1 MNNNIFTIVIDE
13 IKLNEKSRNDI
24 SELIDNENDI
34 LFSVFFDNLKNE
46 NIILVKEKEI
56 YKCNITQKEI
66 NENIIKIEIY
76 NEKEKCIEYNNSL
89 LNIKN
94 SIITFLLSKT
104 EYIKVKFLIND
115 NFNTILKNYLQIS
128 ENPNIE
134 YEKIV
139 INIYKLTIKET
150 NNLEYYNVCIKY
162 NDENFIFTNKE
173 FNIDSK
179 NIEISSEVI
188 LNIPKININNIYI
201 ILYKNDKQI
210 ETKEI
215 NWNNIQNK
223 LYENIQ
229 YIKLGDNNLLLNIED
244 IILNETEKFPYCKIF
259 PLSKEKLTFAKEK
272 GKNNI
277 WNINLIFNN
286 IYTLPKNITN
296 SSNLKINF
304 EINFN
309 GNIYTFENDNF
320 FFKKNFEFQSVND
333 NIFEIPNMEITLK
346 YKDYIFK
353 GIIEINQNSTY
364 TILSNINKKI
374 PLIIIIQLNLE
385 IIKKKFNISLI
396 PNLVKENN
404 SIEESLD
411 SFDSNSKY
419 KNTTDYISN
428 ESDKMLNSKA
438 YFGILTLY
446 NFKGNKNNFNC
457 ISISL
462 NSFTHFLFNLK
473 ENISENKFLFYNIR
487 FDESNPKT
495 YPLLIFT
502 FINSENDFENKSY
515 KLDKLNL
522 RGKNWFFINNKDEI
536 LLSIDFIEEN
546 NLSEIQNEI
555 DTSNNIPK
563 EYIFDCIF
571 IGYRDYNN
579 CQNHKLLID
588 KPNILINLNSINED
602 KNNYIKEYKS
612 IIKEKGSNSNFL
624 LSIYENI
631 TLKLNNKN
639 NNEIYLNCYNY
650 DNNNYFGISKINI
663 KEIVN
668 KSEIILNERIN
679 LIKEICG
686 EEEEDEINTNKD
698 IKLKI
703 NKTKSIKTDNFII
716 FPELKDYSIPGT
728 HENEQYF
735 QSYKIEDLNTIPNLS
750 EYKVLFED
758 NIKYKHYRKFYDS
771 VLENKNALNL
781 HSPFIN
787 INVSPI
793 HHLYL
798 KILIQL
804 VEKEQYEELKNMLVS
819 INNTSNI
826 SYIKELAFL
835 NFFDDIK
842 KNILIKKDVIIKIFI
857 TEINLLIDNISDF
870 YFKIF
875 IGGELKYNSD
885 NDNLNENIEIKKS
898 FPSNSLLRFELW
910 EKNKYENDKLIGYNI
925 DENLIDL
932 ENRFY
937 NYKWIN
943 IQYKPIEKIILVNDN
958 ISKKEIGNIFLWIE
972 INEKENKKEKEEDE
986 EEKKLENEEEKI
998 HKIDLKNIPNP
1009 IQLKLKKNENDN
1021 NFQIRCIVYDIEYT
1035 DAINNVN
1042 KIKNDLFV
1050 ISKVKN
1056 SNPQYSDIHYNC
1068 DGYGYFNWRFIFNIS
1083 YSSINE
1089 NNIINFSICDNSIN
1103 NIELCSGNFN
1113 YTQIL
1118 YISNNLNIPL
1128 IYSKKFNDEI
1138 NVENKNDMLF
1148 ENDKNFWINLY
1159 NTNVVKGR
1167 IKINFEIIPFDI
1179 AKNWEIGKGR
1189 NNPNINPYLP
1199 YPIGRIKWVS
1209 SPFKLIKNIIP
1220 NDRIRNKICSLII
1233 CSFILF
1239 YLIFLIPYIIYHLSG
1254 EASNPFNYLKK

>member
-1 MNNNIFTIVIDE
+1 ME
-13 IKLNEKSRNDI
+13 
-24 SELIDNENDI
+24 
-34 LFSVFFDNLKNE
+34 
-46 NIILVKEKEI
+46 
-56 YKCNITQKEI
+56 
-66 NENIIKIEIY
+66 
-76 NEKEKCIEYNNSL
+76 
-89 LNIKN
+89 
-94 SIITFLLSKT
+94 
-104 EYIKVKFLIND
+104 
-115 NFNTILKNYLQIS
+115 IS
-128 ENPNIE
+128 ENSNIE
-134 YEKIV
+134 YEKVI
-139 INIYKLTIKET
+139 INIYKLIIKET
-150 NNLEYYNVCIKY
+150 NNLEYYNLCIKY
-162 NDENFIFTNKE
+162 NDENYIFTNKE
-173 FNIDSK
+173 FNINSK
-179 NIEISSEVI
+179 NIEISSTI
-188 LNIPKININNIYI
+188 IFNIPNINIYNIYI
-201 ILYKNDKQI
+201 ILYKNDKPI
-210 ETKEI
+210 ETKELNI
-215 NWNNIQNK
+215 NNIKNK

-229 YIKLGDNNLLLNIED
+229 YIKIGDNNLLLNIED
-244 IILNETEKFPYCKIF
+244 ILLNEIEKFPYCKIV
-259 PLSKEKLTFAKEK
+259 PLSKEKLKFAKEK

-277 WNINLIFNN
+277 WNINLILNN

-296 SSNLKINF
+296 SNNLNITF
-304 EINFN
+304 DINFN
-309 GNIYTFENDNF
+309 GNKYTFENNNF
-320 FFKKNFEFQSVND
+320 LFKKNFEFQSIND
-333 NIFEIPNMEITLK
+333 NIFEIPNMEIILK

-353 GIIEINQNSTY
+353 GIIEINQNSSY
-364 TILSNINKKI
+364 SILSNINKKI
-374 PLIIIIQLNLE
+374 PLIIIIQFNIE

-396 PNLVKENN
+396 PNLLKENN
-404 SIEESLD
+404 SVEESLD
-411 SFDSNSKY
+411 SFDSNSQY
-419 KNTTDYISN
+419 KNTTAFISN
-428 ESDKMLNSKA
+428 ENDKILNTKT
-438 YFGILTLY
+438 YFGILILY
-446 NFKGNKNNFNC
+446 NFKGNKNYIHNL
-457 ISISL
+457 SISL
-462 NSFTHFLFNLK
+462 NSYTHFLYDIK
-473 ENISENKFLFYNIR
+473 ENISENKFVFYNIR
-487 FDESNPKT
+487 FDESNIKT
-495 YPLLIFT
+495 YPLLTFT
-502 FINSENDFENKSY
+502 SINSNNEFENKIY
-515 KLDKLNL
+515 QLDNLNL
-522 RGKNWFFINNKDEI
+522 KGKNWFFINNKDEI
-536 LLSIDFIEEN
+536 LISLDFIEEN
-546 NLSEIQNEI
+546 NLSLIQNEI
-555 DTSNNIPK
+555 DTSNNISK

-579 CQNHKLLID
+579 CQSHKLLID
-588 KPNILINLNSINED
+588 KPNILINLNSINEN

-631 TLKLNNKN
+631 SLKLNNKKDN
-639 NNEIYLNCYNY
+639 DIYLNCYNY
-650 DNNNYFGISKINI
+650 DNNIYLGISKINI

-728 HENEQYF
+728 FENEQYY

-750 EYKVLFED
+750 EYKILFEN

-771 VLENKNALNL
+771 VLENKNSLNL
-781 HSPFIN
+781 KSPFIN
-787 INVSPI
+787 INIEPI
-793 HHLYL
+793 HNLYL

-804 VEKEQYEELKNMLVS
+804 VEKEQYDELKNMLES
-819 INNTSNI
+819 INNTTNI

-842 KNILIKKDVIIKIFI
+842 KKILIKKDVIIKIYI

-875 IGGELKYNSD
+875 IGDELKFNSD

-898 FPSNSLLRFELW
+898 FPSNCLLRFELW
-910 EKNKYENDKLIGYNI
+910 EKNKYENDKLLGYTI
-925 DENLIDL
+925 DENIIDL

-943 IQYKPIEKIILVNDN
+943 IQDKPIEKIILVNDN
-958 ISKKEIGNIFLWIE
+958 ILKKEIGNIFLWIE
-972 INEKENKKEKEEDE
+972 INEKDNKEEKEKKEE
-986 EEKKLENEEEKI
+986 EEKKLENEEEKTY
-998 HKIDLKNIPNP
+998 KINLKNIPNP
-1009 IQLKLKKNENDN
+1009 LNFKLKNNIKENT
-1021 NFQIRCIVYDIEYT
+1021 FQIRCIVYDIEYT

-1042 KIKNDLFV
+1042 KIKNDLFI

-1068 DGYGYFNWRFIFNIS
+1068 NGYGYFNWRFIFNIS

-1118 YISNNLNIPL
+1118 NISNNLNIPL

-1138 NVENKNDMLF
+1138 NKENKNEILF

-1167 IKINFEIIPFDI
+1167 IKINFEIIPFEI

-1199 YPIGRIKWVS
+1199 YPIGRIKFFC

-1220 NDRIRNKICSLII
+1220 NDKIRKKIYCLI
-1233 CSFILF
+1233 CCTFIIF
-1239 YLIFLIPYIIYHLSG
+1239 YFIFLIPYIIYHLLG
-1254 EASNPFNYLKK
+1254 ELSNPFNY